1 MAKKPTT
8 IEMSRMDLQWQA
20 EEDLRTMRRAGE
32 IQNDKSR
39 MAAVQKQLN
48 ELNKYVM
55 GGVSKAKS
63 TSKPTP
69 KKK

>member
-1 MAKKPTT
+1 MAKKPTP
-8 IEMSRMDLQWQA
+8 IKMSPMDLQWQA

-63 TSKPTP
+63 TSKPAS

>member
-1 MAKKPTT
+1 MAKKQTT
-8 IEMSRMDLQWQA
+8 KMSPMDLQWQA

-32 IQNDKSR
+32 IQSDKSR

-48 ELNKYVM
+48 ELNKLVM
-55 GGVSKAKS
+55 GGMTKPTAK
-63 TSKPTP
+63 SKPTT